1 MARKLPRLERVL
13 TGPAL
18 FSIAY
23 GEIASSIYFA
33 LGIALLAVTAT
44 RGGGATGYLIGV
56 LFVALGLGRLYLLRS
71 K

>member
-1 MARKLPRLERVL
+1 MIRFYRGATVL
-13 TGPAL
+13 FGL
-18 FSIAY
+18 VFI
-23 GEIASSIYFA
+23 G
-33 LGIALLAVTAT
+33 LGVSLLVVTVV